1 MVKGPREGESIEFR
15 PRLMIRIG
23 RVVRGNNVPIKDSGI
38 STNHL
43 SIESGSGKWILLDLD
58 SSNDTILNVT
68 KVQPNTPY
76 DLSDGDTIKIGEYTS
91 IIVNISVGHDESQ
104 LRRNPRRQAADKGVG
119 EPVVENLGRRGR
131 VLKESEEAKCE
142 DLDTKGRRKGR
153 PRKARVL
160 KSEEEEEAEELR
172 DDVSEIGAE
181 SEKPVQQRRMRGT
194 WIAKNGKKKRTGR
207 RKKNLCEE
215 PSNSEENVRNDVDKG
230 AASVVVE
237 NVMEVNSK
245 ENNRIDVDKGATNVA
260 VDDKVE
266 SEDGGSVEEGPDLE
280 KMSLGEWFD
289 YLEVYLPKQ
298 IIEET
303 EEMIAGMKQKAE
315 QVREYMLEQRNAKG
329 KVPV

>member
-1 MVKGPREGESIEFR
+1 M
-15 PRLMIRIG
+15 
-23 RVVRGNNVPIKDSGI
+23 
-38 STNHL
+38 
-43 SIESGSGKWILLDLD
+43 
-58 SSNDTILNVT
+58 
-68 KVQPNTPY
+68 
-76 DLSDGDTIKIGEYTS
+76 
-91 IIVNISVGHDESQ
+91 
-104 LRRNPRRQAADKGVG
+104 
-119 EPVVENLGRRGR
+119 EPVAENLGRRGR

-142 DLDTKGRRKGR
+142 DLDTKSRRKGR

-181 SEKPVQQRRMRGT
+181 SEKPVQQRRTRGT
-194 WIAKNGKKKRTGR
+194 RIAKIVKAVEEIPVTQRIRSVKIEENVVSDSILKMIPKNSGAEFEEVEFKGKKKRTGR

-260 VDDKVE
+260 VEDKVE

-303 EEMIAGMKQKAE
+303 EEMIADVLGVEVFRQTIAGNILVGSYCAFSNRGGL
-315 QVREYMLEQRNAKG
+315 VRKNGSPWNGVY
-329 KVPV
+329 